1 MTPPSLPPE
10 SAPPG
15 PAAPSPRGRRRRR
28 LDRVGVLLLGL
39 LAGILVSA
47 LGLFWFVD
55 RSRTRQ
61 VEERVQV
68 ALGLPDEAFELEDVE
83 EDGSLRVVLR
93 QVAFMDKAGDTIVSA
108 PTVRGRLIARTMSSD
123 GPIVVDQVVLERPYM
138 RLLQRASGEWNFF
151 DIFKAEAAG
160 APLNVPEEEQSRP
173 IALQGV
179 RVVDGTL
186 RVATP
191 YAAPANPPTGRLASL
206 RQPERVRSGGRTYTV
221 RWLRDLQGTLP
232 LVRIGPNG
240 GWRAEVASL
249 TANVTNPDTRIAALA
264 GWVEQDPDETIR
276 FDIDAFR
283 TPRSSFD
290 GEGRV
295 RFADAGPVFDLN
307 VRAHPLSFA
316 DLQGMGLPIPA
327 AGTAAF
333 ALAARS
339 QAGGRTL
346 WRMTDARVAILDSR
360 ASGRLTVLTGP
371 DIEPVFSDT
380 RIRLDPLVLTNL
392 EELGYVDPLP
402 LTGTVSG
409 EIASLDA
416 LQAGEGG
423 PLRLDLAASL
433 TPRGQAGGPPSV
445 VAASG
450 LVRWTPNAESM
461 ARFSGLR
468 VEARPLRVEHLAA
481 FQEQPN
487 ELLRGT
493 ITGAATLSGTPA
505 DLRIED
511 GDLTY
516 AVGDAPETVLRG
528 LAGRWMGGTTPRWE
542 ISARAQPLALA
553 TLTELVPTLPFR
565 TATLSGPIRAS
576 GVGSDVTFDVDLQG
590 AAGGFAANGSLVLGD
605 PLRFDVSGRL
615 SAFRASG
622 VLTSNVPLEGP
633 LSGTFSARG
642 AANDFRFAVDM
653 AQGGGTFNLAGNVR
667 RAGTD
672 PYQFD
677 VAGRVD
683 NFRIGAL
690 VGQPG
695 LLPGPVSGPIAVSG
709 GGRQPYRFD
718 VALTGE
724 QGLFDVE
731 GYFAPGDVPAYAVSG
746 RIQGLDL
753 SGLPGGAALPD
764 SRLTGTLDIEGR
776 GTTPETFAGRVALDL
791 APGSTVGG
799 VPIEVGTVRATGAEG
814 VLQVQAL
821 TLGVRGARLQAS
833 GALGLTAPA
842 PDVLRFTLDAP
853 NLGVLAAIIP
863 PPGAFEPALAGSV
876 QASGWVGGTLRFP
889 EVAVNGRGSGLRWET
904 YAADRLA
911 FDARLQKGPT
921 LWTGNVNLNGE
932 GLAAGSQTFRA
943 LALEANLAP
952 EAASFGIDLRKD
964 ANTDLRASGIL
975 ELAGLTPTGVLLR
988 EMDLRLRDVHW
999 TLAVP
1004 EARLSRTDGGLVVQ
1018 NLRLERGGAATGFI
1032 EANGTLPTAGT
1043 ADLVVR
1049 AGGIDLAE
1057 LRQLAPTMPDLGGTL
1072 ALEASIVGPV
1082 EEPRLLLNA
1091 GVDSLTY
1098 GDFAADSVALRGEY
1112 AARRMALDANL
1123 FLAGDTIVD
1132 ATASVPMNLTLGGMV
1147 PGFELLRDD
1156 PLEATIHAHELPLAL
1171 VAAAVPTALANG
1183 EGSAVAQVQVSGT
1196 LNEPR
1201 VAGSAA
1207 LAGALTIV
1215 PLQVRWTGID
1225 AALRLDGQRIIVE
1238 RAVARTAAGS
1248 ASVSGQVLLDQ
1259 GQSPAVNLV
1268 VALDNF
1274 QVINNPDVA
1283 QLEADARLTI
1293 TGRLPRAEIGGEVTI
1308 EDGTIRIPDLGEQAE
1323 ADIVDVDVGALG
1335 ADTVSASVTS
1345 AAGLVAGLIPNVRVS
1360 IGDAVWL
1367 QSNEARIAIRTD
1379 EPLNIYAAGGQ
1390 TRIFGDVRAERG
1402 TYRLQV
1408 GPIEREFEIEEGT
1421 VSFAG
1426 TPELNPRIDIRARYE
1441 VRSREPGTTDIG
1453 VIVQLGGTLQQP
1465 TLALSSD
1472 TRPPLPQS
1480 ELLTLLVFG
1489 RRSAELANIPQEF
1502 TQGIIFEQ
1510 LVGGALTSSIEE
1522 AFAELGV
1529 FDYVRLR
1536 GRPAS
1541 SGLGG
1546 GIGNLGSDI
1555 FAFAS
1560 IEFGKEVFDDFFL
1573 VMEVVDILSAP
1584 RVGFSAEYEATDTW
1598 TFRGAWEPVRRDPL
1612 LLNLDRRSR
1621 QILLEARRRWEY
1633 GRPPPQDIELDEG
1646 PPPDD
1651 EPGPAEQGSPTGQP
1665 PPQPPPDAPP

>member
-1 MTPPSLPPE
+1 MTAPPSPP
-10 SAPPG
+10 
-15 PAAPSPRGRRRRR
+15 PSPPAPAPRRRRR
-28 LDRVGVLLLGL
+28 LDRVGLLLLGL
-39 LAGILVSA
+39 LVGILVSA
-47 LGLFWFVD
+47 LGLYWFVD

-61 VEERVQV
+61 VEERIQV
-68 ALGLPDEAFELEDVE
+68 ALGLPDEAFELEEVE
-83 EDGSLRVVLR
+83 EDGSLRIVLR
-93 QVAFMDKAGDTIVSA
+93 QVAFMDSAGDTIVSA
-108 PTVRGRLIARTMSSD
+108 PTARGRLVARTLSAD
-123 GPIVVDQVVLERPYM
+123 GPIVVDQVVLERPFM
-138 RLLQRASGEWNFF
+138 RLLQRGTGDWNFF

-160 APLNVPEEEQSRP
+160 APLNVPEEEQQRP

-179 RVVDGTL
+179 RIVDGTL

-191 YAAPANPPTGRLASL
+191 YTAPATPPTGRLASL

-221 RWLRDLQGTLP
+221 RWLRNVEGTLP
-232 LVRIGPNG
+232 LVRIGPDG
-240 GWRAEVASL
+240 GWRAEVAAL
-249 TANVTNPDTRIAALA
+249 TADVTNPDTRVTALA

-276 FDIDAFR
+276 FDIATFR
-283 TPRSSFD
+283 TPRSAFD

-295 RFADAGPVFDLN
+295 RFAEAGPVFDLN
-307 VRAHPLSFA
+307 VRAHPLAFA
-316 DLQGMGLPIPA
+316 DLQGMGFPIPA
-327 AGTAAF
+327 AGTAEF

-339 QAGGRTL
+339 QPGGRTL

-371 DIEPVFSDT
+371 ETEPVFSDT
-380 RIRLDPLVLTNL
+380 RITLDPLVLTDL
-392 EELGYVDPLP
+392 EALGYVDTLP
-402 LTGTVSG
+402 LVGTVRG

-416 LQAGEGG
+416 LEAGEGG
-423 PLRLDLAASL
+423 PLRIDLAASL
-433 TPRGQAGGPPSV
+433 TPRGQAGGAPSLL
-445 VAASG
+445 AAAG
-450 LVRWTPNAESM
+450 LVRWTPGEESM
-461 ARFSGLR
+461 VRFSGLR
-468 VEARPLRVEHLAA
+468 VEARPLLLEHLAA
-481 FQEQPN
+481 LQAQPN
-487 ELLRGT
+487 ALLRGT
-493 ITGAATLSGTPA
+493 LTGAATVSGTPA

-528 LAGRWMGGTTPRWE
+528 LSGRWSGGETPRWE

-553 TLTELVPTLPFR
+553 TLTELLPALPFR
-565 TATLSGPIRAS
+565 TATLAGPIRAS
-576 GVGSDVTFDVDLQG
+576 GVGNDVTFDVDLQG
-590 AAGGFAANGSLVLGD
+590 AAGGIAMEGSLVLGD

-622 VLTSNVPLEGP
+622 VLTADVPLDGP
-633 LSGTFSARG
+633 LTGTFSASG
-642 AANDFRFAVDM
+642 AADDFRFAVDM
-653 AQGGGTFNLAGNVR
+653 AQGGGTFDLAGRVR
-667 RAGTD
+667 RVGSE
-672 PYQFD
+672 PYRFD

-683 NFRIGAL
+683 NFRVGAL

-709 GGRQPYRFD
+709 GGGQPYRFD

-724 QGLFDVE
+724 QGMFDVE
-731 GYFAPGDVPAYAVSG
+731 GYFTPGDVPAYAVSG
-746 RIQGLDL
+746 RVQGLDL
-753 SGLPGGAALPD
+753 SALPGGAMLPAT
-764 SRLTGTLDIEGR
+764 RLTGTIDVEGR
-776 GTTPETFAGRVALDL
+776 GTTPETFAGRVAFDA

-799 VPIEVGTVRATGAEG
+799 VPIEVGTVRLTAAEG
-814 VLQVQAL
+814 VLAIQAL
-821 TLGVRGARLQAS
+821 TLAIRGARLEAS
-833 GALGLTAPA
+833 GSLGLTAPA
-842 PDVLRFTLDAP
+842 PEVLRFTLDAP
-853 NLGVLAAIIP
+853 SLGVLAALLP
-863 PPGAFEPALAGSV
+863 PPGAFEPQLAGAV
-876 QASGWVGGTLRFP
+876 QASGWVAGTLRFP

-904 YAADRLA
+904 YAADQLA
-911 FDARLQKGPT
+911 FDARLRKGPT
-921 LWTGNVNLNGE
+921 IWTGSVNLNGE
-932 GLAAGSQTFRA
+932 GLALGSQTFRA

-964 ANTDLRASGIL
+964 GNTDLRASGIL
-975 ELAGLTPTGVLLR
+975 ELAGLTPTGVVLR

-1018 NLRLERGGAATGFI
+1018 NLRLERSGAATGFI

-1057 LRQLAPTMPDLGGTL
+1057 LRQLAPTMPDVGGTL
-1072 ALEASIVGPV
+1072 ALEASIIGPV
-1082 EEPRLLLNA
+1082 NEPRLLLNG

-1112 AARRMALDANL
+1112 AARVMALDANL

-1132 ATASVPMNLTLGGMV
+1132 ATARIPMNLTLGGLV

-1156 PLEATIHAHELPLAL
+1156 PLAATIHAHELPLAL
-1171 VAAAVPTALANG
+1171 VAAAVPTVLRDG
-1183 EGSAVAQVQVSGT
+1183 EGAAVAQVEVTGT
-1196 LNEPR
+1196 LNQPR
-1201 VAGSAA
+1201 VAGSAS

-1215 PLQVRWTGID
+1215 PLGVRWTGLE
-1225 AALRLDGQRIIVE
+1225 AALRLDGQRIVVE
-1238 RAVARTAAGS
+1238 RALARTAAGS
-1248 ASVSGQVLLDQ
+1248 ASVSGEVLLDQ
-1259 GQSPAVNLV
+1259 GQTPAVNLRV
-1268 VALDNF
+1268 VLDNF
-1274 QVINNPDVA
+1274 QVIDNPDVA
-1283 QLEADARLTI
+1283 ELEADAELDI
-1293 TGRLPRAEIGGEVTI
+1293 TGRLPRAEISGRVTI

-1323 ADIVDVDVGALG
+1323 ADIVDVEVGALG
-1335 ADTVSASVTS
+1335 ADTVSASVTN
-1345 AAGLVAGLIPNVRVS
+1345 AAGLVGGLVPRDVQVT

-1367 QSNEARIAIRTD
+1367 QSNEARIMIATD
-1379 EPLNIYAAGGQ
+1379 DPLTIYEAGGQ
-1390 TRIFGDVRAERG
+1390 PRVYGDVRAVRG

-1408 GPIEREFEIEEGT
+1408 GPIEREFEIDEGT

-1441 VRSREPGTTDIG
+1441 VRGREPGSADIG

-1502 TQGIIFEQ
+1502 TQGIILEQ
-1510 LVGGALTSSIEE
+1510 LLGGALTSSIEE
-1522 AFAELGV
+1522 VFAELGV

-1546 GIGNLGSDI
+1546 GIGSISSDI

-1560 IEFGKEVFDDFFL
+1560 LEFGKEVFDDFFL
-1573 VMEVVDILSAP
+1573 VMEIVDLLSAP
-1584 RVGFSAEYEATDTW
+1584 RVGFSAEYEATETW

-1633 GRPPPQDIELDEG
+1633 GRPPPQDIELEG
-1646 PPPDD
+1646 PPPPDE
-1651 EPGPAEQGSPTGQP
+1651 EPGPAELGTPTGQTP
-1665 PPQPPPDAPP
+1665 APPPPDAPP

>member
-1 MTPPSLPPE
+1 MS
-10 SAPPG
+10 
-15 PAAPSPRGRRRRR
+15 RRRRG

-39 LAGILVSA
+39 LLGLVVSA
-47 LGLFWFVD
+47 LVLYWYVD

-61 VEERVQV
+61 VEERVEV
-68 ALGLPDEAFELEDVE
+68 ALGLPPEAFELEEVE
-83 EDGSLRVVLR
+83 EDGSLRVVLH
-93 QVAFMDKAGDTIVSA
+93 QVAFLDRAGDTIVSA
-108 PTVRGRLIARTMSSD
+108 PTARGRLIARTLSAGS

-151 DIFKAEAAG
+151 DIIKAEAAG
-160 APLNVPEEEQSRP
+160 APLTVPEEEQSRP
-173 IALQGV
+173 IALQGM
-179 RVVDGTL
+179 RVVDGTV

-191 YAAPANPPTGRLASL
+191 YAAPPTPPTGRLASL
-206 RQPERVRSGGRTYTV
+206 KQPERVQAGGRTYTV
-221 RWLRDLQGTLP
+221 RWLRNLDATLP

-240 GWRAEVASL
+240 GWRAEVAGL
-249 TANVTNPDTRIAALA
+249 TADVTNPDTRIAQLA
-264 GWVEQDPDETIR
+264 GWFEQAPDKTLR

-316 DLQGMGLPIPA
+316 DLQGMGLPIPP

-346 WRMTDARVAILDSR
+346 WRVTDARVDILDSR
-360 ASGRLTVLTGP
+360 ASGRLTVLTGG
-371 DIEPVFSDT
+371 DAEPVFSDT
-380 RIRLDPLVLTNL
+380 RIALDPLVLTNL

-402 LTGTVSG
+402 LVGVVQG
-409 EIASLDA
+409 EIASLDV
-416 LQAGEGG
+416 LQAGQGG
-423 PLRLDLAASL
+423 PLRLDLTANL
-433 TPRGQAGGPPSV
+433 TPRNQTGGAPSV
-445 VAASG
+445 IAAAG

-461 ARFSGLR
+461 VRFSGLR
-468 VEARPLRVEHLAA
+468 VEAKPLRLEHLAA
-481 FQEQPN
+481 IQEQPN
-487 ELLRGT
+487 ALLRGT
-493 ITGAATLSGTPA
+493 LNGVATVSGTPA
-505 DLRIED
+505 DLRLED
-511 GDLTY
+511 GDLRY

-528 LAGRWMGGTTPRWE
+528 LSGRFVAGETPRWE
-542 ISARAQPLALA
+542 FSARAQPLALA
-553 TLTELVPTLPFR
+553 TLTELFPALPFR
-565 TATLSGPIRAS
+565 TATLSGPITAS
-576 GVGSDVTFDVDLQG
+576 GVGDDVRFDVDLTG
-590 AAGGFAANGSLVLGD
+590 AAGGIAMAGSLRLGD

-615 SAFRASG
+615 DAFRASG
-622 VLTSNVPLEGP
+622 VLAGGAPLEGP

-653 AQGGGTFNLAGNVR
+653 TQGGGSFNLAGNVR
-667 RAGTD
+667 KAGTD

-695 LLPGPVSGPIAVSG
+695 LLPGPVSGPIAVRG

-718 VALTGE
+718 VALTGPE
-724 QGLFDVE
+724 GMFDVE
-731 GYFAPGDVPAYAVSG
+731 GYFAPGTVPTYAVSG

-753 SGLPGGAALPD
+753 SALPGMAAMPET
-764 SRLTGTLDIEGR
+764 RLSGTIDVEGR
-776 GTTPETFAGRVALDL
+776 GTTPETFAGRVAFDA

-799 VPIEVGTVRATGAEG
+799 IALEQGTVRLTAAEG
-814 VLQVQAL
+814 ILNVQTL
-821 TLGVRGARLQAS
+821 TLGVRGARLEAA
-833 GALGLTAPA
+833 GTLGLTAAAPA
-842 PDVLRFTLDAP
+842 ELRFTVDAP
-853 NLGVLAAIIP
+853 NLAVLAAVLP
-863 PPGAFEPALAGSV
+863 PAGAFEPEIAGSL
-876 QASGWVGGTLRFP
+876 QASGWVRGTLRFP
-889 EVAVNGRGSGLRWET
+889 EVAVNGRGSGLRWKT
-904 YAADRLA
+904 YAADQLA

-932 GLAAGSQTFRA
+932 GLAFGKQTFRA

-952 EAASFGIDLRKD
+952 EAASFGMDLRKD

-975 ELAGLTPTGVLLR
+975 ELDGLTPTGVLLR

-1004 EARLSRTDGGLVVQ
+1004 EARLAKTDDGLLVQ

-1032 EANGTLPTAGT
+1032 EANGVLPTTGT

-1082 EEPRLLLNA
+1082 EEPRLVLNA
-1091 GVDSLTY
+1091 AVDSLTY
-1098 GDFAADSVALRGEY
+1098 GDFATDSVSVRGEY
-1112 AARRMALDANL
+1112 AVRVMALDANL

-1132 ATASVPMNLTLGGMV
+1132 AQARVPMTLTLGGMV

-1156 PLEATIHAHELPLAL
+1156 PLTATVHAHELPLAL
-1171 VAAAVPTALANG
+1171 VSAALPTMLADGEGTALAQI
-1183 EGSAVAQVQVSGT
+1183 EVTGT
-1196 LNEPR
+1196 LNQPR
-1201 VAGSAA
+1201 VAGNASV
-1207 LAGALTIV
+1207 AGALTVV
-1215 PLQVRWTGID
+1215 PLGVRWQVID
-1225 AALRLDGQRIIVE
+1225 AALRLEGQRILIE
-1238 RAVARTAAGS
+1238 RATARTGDRGLA
-1248 ASVSGQVLLDQ
+1248 QVTGEILLDQ
-1259 GQSPAVNLV
+1259 GQSPAVDVQLV
-1268 VALDNF
+1268 LDNF
-1274 QVINNPDVA
+1274 QAIDNPDVA
-1283 QLEADARLTI
+1283 ELEADANLRV
-1293 TGRLPRAEIGGEVTI
+1293 TGRLPRAELSGEITI
-1308 EDGTIRIPDLGEQAE
+1308 EDGTIYIPEFGEQAE

-1335 ADTVSASVTS
+1335 ADTVSASVAN
-1345 AAGLVAGLIPNVRVS
+1345 AAGMFGGLIPRDVRVR
-1360 IGDAVWL
+1360 IGESVWL
-1367 QSNEARIAIRTD
+1367 ESDDARIKIATED
-1379 EPLNIYAAGGQ
+1379 EGLTVYEAGGQ
-1390 TRIFGDVRAERG
+1390 PRIYGDVQAERG
-1402 TYRLQV
+1402 TYTLRV
-1408 GPIEREFEIEEGT
+1408 GPIEREFEIVEGT

-1426 TPELNPRIDIRARYE
+1426 TPELNPRINIQARYE
-1441 VRSREPGTTDIG
+1441 VRSREPGSADIG
-1453 VIVQLGGTLQQP
+1453 VLVQLGGTLQQP

-1502 TQGIIFEQ
+1502 TQGIILEQ

-1522 AFAELGV
+1522 VFAELGL

-1546 GIGNLGSDI
+1546 GIGSIGSDI
-1555 FAFAS
+1555 FAYAS
-1560 IEFGKEVFDDFFL
+1560 LEFGKEVFDDFFL
-1573 VMEVVDILSAP
+1573 VMEVVDLLSSP
-1584 RVGFSAEYEATDTW
+1584 RLGFSAEYEATRTW

-1621 QILLEARRRWEY
+1621 QVLLEARRRWEY
-1633 GRPPPQDIELDEG
+1633 GRPPPQDIEMEEG
-1646 PPPDD
+1646 PPPD
-1651 EPGPAEQGSPTGQP
+1651 EPKPGELSTPTGDP
-1665 PPQPPPDAPP
+1665 PPAPPPDAPP

>member
-1 MTPPSLPPE
+1 MTTPSSPPPPSPT
-10 SAPPG
+10 
-15 PAAPSPRGRRRRR
+15 PRRRRRR
-28 LDRVGVLLLGL
+28 LDRVGLLLLGL

-47 LGLFWFVD
+47 VALYWYVD

-61 VEERVQV
+61 VEERIQV

-83 EDGSLRVVLR
+83 EDGSLRIVLR

-108 PTVRGRLIARTMSSD
+108 PTARGRLLARTLSTD
-123 GPIVVDQVVLERPYM
+123 GPIVVDQVVLERPFM
-138 RLLQRASGEWNFF
+138 RLLQRASGDWNFF

-160 APLNVPEEEQSRP
+160 AALNVPEEEQSRP

-179 RVVDGTL
+179 RIVDGTL

-206 RQPERVRSGGRTYTV
+206 KQPERVRSGGRTYTV
-221 RWLRDLQGTLP
+221 RWLRDVQGALP

-240 GWRAEVASL
+240 GWRAEIGSL
-249 TANVTNPDTRIAALA
+249 TADVTNPDTRIAALA

-276 FDIDAFR
+276 FDIATFR

-307 VRAHPLSFA
+307 VRAHSLAFA
-316 DLQGMGLPIPA
+316 DLQGMGFPIPA
-327 AGTAAF
+327 AGTAEF

-339 QAGGRTL
+339 QPGGRTL
-346 WRMTDARVAILDSR
+346 WRMTDARVSILDSR
-360 ASGRLTVLTGP
+360 AAGRLTVLTGP
-371 DIEPVFSDT
+371 DTEPVFSDT
-380 RIRLDPLVLTNL
+380 RISLDPLVLTNL

-402 LTGTVSG
+402 LVGTVRG
-409 EIASLDA
+409 EIASLDV
-416 LQAGEGG
+416 LEAGEGG
-423 PLRLDLAASL
+423 PLRIDLAASL
-433 TPRGQAGGPPSV
+433 LPRNQSGGAPSV
-445 VAASG
+445 IAASG
-450 LVRWTPNAESM
+450 LVRWTPDAESM

-468 VEARPLRVEHLAA
+468 VEARPLRLEHLAA
-481 FQEQPN
+481 IQEQPN

-493 ITGAATLSGTPA
+493 LTGAATLSGTPA

-528 LAGRWMGGTTPRWE
+528 LSGRWVNGTTPRWE

-553 TLTELVPTLPFR
+553 TLTELFPALPFR

-576 GVGSDVTFDVDLQG
+576 GVGDNVTFDADLQG
-590 AAGGFAANGSLVLGD
+590 ASGGIAMEGSVVLGE
-605 PLRFDVSGRL
+605 PLRFDVNGRL

-622 VLTSNVPLEGP
+622 VLTSSVPLEGP

-642 AANDFRFAVDM
+642 AADDFRFAVDM
-653 AQGGGTFNLAGNVR
+653 TQGGGSFNLAGNVR

-672 PYQFD
+672 PFQFD

-690 VGQPG
+690 IGQPG

-731 GYFAPGDVPAYAVSG
+731 GYFAPGDVPTYAVSG

-753 SGLPGGAALPD
+753 SALPGGANLPD
-764 SRLTGTLDIEGR
+764 TRLTGTIDVEGR
-776 GTTPETFAGRVALDL
+776 GTTPETFAGRVAFDA

-799 VPIEVGTVRATGAEG
+799 VALEAATVRLTAAEG
-814 VLQVQAL
+814 VLRIQSL
-821 TLGVRGARLQAS
+821 TLGVRGARLEAS
-833 GALGLTAPA
+833 GALGLNAPA
-842 PDVLRFTLDAP
+842 PEVLRFTVDAP
-853 NLGVLAAIIP
+853 NLGVLAALLP
-863 PPGAFEPALAGSV
+863 PPGAFEPAVAGSLR
-876 QASGWVGGTLRFP
+876 ASGWVGGTLRFP
-889 EVAVNGRGSGLRWET
+889 EVAVNGRGSGLRWQT
-904 YAADRLA
+904 YAADQLA
-911 FDARLQKGPT
+911 FDARLQKGPSI
-921 LWTGNVNLNGE
+921 WTGSVNLNGE
-932 GLAAGSQTFRA
+932 GLAFGSQTFRA

-1004 EARLSRTDGGLVVQ
+1004 EARLSRTDAGLVVQ

-1043 ADLVVR
+1043 ADLVIR

-1057 LRQLAPTMPDLGGTL
+1057 LRQLAPTMPDVGGTL
-1072 ALEASIVGPV
+1072 ALEASIIGPV
-1082 EEPRLLLNA
+1082 DEPRLLLNA

-1098 GDFAADSVALRGEY
+1098 GDFAADSVAVRGEY
-1112 AARRMALDANL
+1112 AARRMALNANL
-1123 FLAGDTIVD
+1123 FLAGDTLVD
-1132 ATASVPMNLTLGGMV
+1132 ATASVPMNLTLGGLV

-1171 VAAAVPTALANG
+1171 VAAAVPTALSNG
-1183 EGSAVAQVQVSGT
+1183 EGAAVAQVRVTGT
-1196 LNEPR
+1196 LNEPQ
-1201 VAGSAA
+1201 VAGNAS

-1215 PLQVRWTGID
+1215 PLGVRWTGID
-1225 AALRLDGQRIIVE
+1225 AALRLEGQRIIVE
-1238 RAVARTAAGS
+1238 RALARTAAGS

-1259 GQSPAVNLV
+1259 GQTPLVNLV
-1268 VALDNF
+1268 VVLDNF
-1274 QVINNPDVA
+1274 QVINNPDLA
-1283 QLEADARLTI
+1283 ELEADARLDI
-1293 TGRLPRAEIGGEVTI
+1293 TGRLPRAEISGEVNI
-1308 EDGTIRIPDLGEQAE
+1308 EDGTIHIPDLGEQAE
-1323 ADIVDVDVGALG
+1323 ADIVDVEVGALG

-1345 AAGLVAGLIPNVRVS
+1345 AAGLVGGLIPRDVRVS
-1360 IGDAVWL
+1360 IGESVWL
-1367 QSNEARIAIRTD
+1367 QSNEARIQIATD
-1379 EPLNIYAAGGQ
+1379 NPLNIYEAGGQ
-1390 TRIFGDVRAERG
+1390 PRIFGDVRAERG

-1441 VRSREPGTTDIG
+1441 VRSREPGTADIG

-1489 RRSAELANIPQEF
+1489 RRSSELANIPQEF
-1502 TQGIIFEQ
+1502 TQGIILEQ

-1522 AFAELGV
+1522 AFADLGV

-1546 GIGNLGSDI
+1546 GIGNISSDI
-1555 FAFAS
+1555 FAYAS

-1573 VMEVVDILSAP
+1573 VMEVVDLLSAP
-1584 RVGFSAEYEATDTW
+1584 RVGFSAEYEATQTW

-1646 PPPDD
+1646 PPPPDA
-1651 EPGPAEQGSPTGQP
+1651 EPGPAEQSTPTGQP
-1665 PPQPPPDAPP
+1665 PPTPPPDAPP